1 MKRRTVLITRPR
13 EQSEDLRRD
22 LEADGFEVFFFPT
35 IKIEPP
41 ASWEA
46 CDRALDRPPA
56 YYNAIIFASANGVKN
71 FMQRVRDRGL
81 DLSRF
86 SRCTIYAVGSKT
98 AEEVERGGLTVE
110 FVPEQFN
117 ARALA
122 RHLTAS
128 DIRGQRFLLPRGN
141 LGRDELLQALGDAG
155 AEVEAV
161 EVYRTVAAD
170 MAGVTSLVRK
180 IFQGDIDVITFASP
194 SAAKNFAGALPGG
207 RLAEVD
213 SHTTIVAIGPSTLE
227 MLRTLGATGAIAAEV
242 STARGLADAITQH
255 FGRLT

>member
-22 LEADGFEVFFFPT
+22 LEADGFEVVFFPT

-56 YYNAIIFASANGVKN
+56 YYDAIIFASTNSVRN
-71 FMQRVRDRGL
+71 FTQRARDRGFSV
-81 DLSRF
+81 SRF
-86 SRCTIYAVGSKT
+86 SRCAIYAVGSKT
-98 AEEVERGGLTVE
+98 AEELERAGLSVDL
-110 FVPEQFN
+110 VPEQFN

-122 RHLTAS
+122 RHLTAT
-128 DIRGQRFLLPRGN
+128 DIRGKRFLFPRGN

-170 MAGVTSLVRK
+170 MAGVTSLVRR
-180 IFQGDIDVITFASP
+180 IFQSEIDVITFASP
-194 SAAKNFAGALPGG
+194 SAARNFAGALPGG
-207 RLAEVD
+207 RLAELD
-213 SHTTIVAIGPSTLE
+213 AHTTIVAIGPSTLE
-227 MLRTLGATGAIAAEV
+227 MLRTLGAEGAIVADV
-242 STARGLADAITQH
+242 STARGLADAIKQH
-255 FGRLT
+255 FGPHK